1 MSLSPGTR
9 LGPYEITGRLGEGGM
24 GQVYKARDT
33 RLERLVAI
41 KQSATE
47 FSDRF
52 EREARAVAA
61 LNHPNICQ
69 VYDVGP
75 DYLVMEFL
83 DGRPLAPVEGIR
95 KVVDLAVQIADGMAA
110 AHAAGIVHRDLKPDN
125 IFVTADGRVKI
136 LDFGI
141 AKAIGDEAGD
151 QHTRASLTGA
161 GTAIGTVHY
170 MSPEQARGLAT
181 IGPQSDQFS
190 FGLIL
195 YELATGEK
203 AFARASSAETLTA
216 IIREDAAPL
225 PPSVPAPLRWIIERL
240 LAKDPS
246 ERYDSS
252 RDLYRELKQLRDRLA
267 DATAPVSGVTAAVSA
282 APVPASRTR
291 SWLPLVAAVAVAV
304 AVTAGLAWTLW
315 PRSTGGAVDLSTYRF
330 TPLSLEAASEL
341 EPAWS
346 PDGRSLAYTAAVDG
360 VPQLMV
366 REVGGTAVQL
376 TRTAFP
382 VAAPFWAPD
391 GSRVYF
397 MSGPGPALF
406 SVSAVGGEPERVIA
420 GATSA
425 AIHPRDG
432 RFVFARAGSCG
443 WSTLRRARRRSRSVR
458 RRSPTHPRRRG
469 PCPSAW
475 RSSHPTAP
483 ESRS

>member
-1 MSLSPGTR
+1 
-9 LGPYEITGRLGEGGM
+9 M

-33 RLERLVAI
+33 RLDRLVAI

-125 IFVTADGRVKI
+125 IFVTGDGRVKI

-203 AFARASSAETLTA
+203 AFARDSSAETLTA

-267 DATAPVSGVTAAVSA
+267 DATAPVSGMTAAVSA

-376 TRTAFP
+376 TRTAF
-382 VAAPFWAPD
+382 AGG
-391 GSRVYF
+391 GSLLGARRIARLLH
-397 MSGPGPALF
+397 SGPGPALF
-406 SVSAVGGEPERVIA
+406 SVSAVGGEPERVID

-432 RFVFARAGSCG
+432 RFVFARAGSLWLVDASSG
-443 WSTLRRARRRSRSVR
+443 EAPQPFGQAPFTDPSS
-458 RRSPTHPRRRG
+458 SPGAMPVT
-469 PCPSAW
+469 W

>member
-1 MSLSPGTR
+1 MR
-9 LGPYEITGRLGEGGM
+9 R
-24 GQVYKARDT
+24 R
-33 RLERLVAI
+33 
-41 KQSATE
+41 
-47 FSDRF
+47 
-52 EREARAVAA
+52 
-61 LNHPNICQ
+61 C
-69 VYDVGP
+69 
-75 DYLVMEFL
+75 
-83 DGRPLAPVEGIR
+83 
-95 KVVDLAVQIADGMAA
+95 
-110 AHAAGIVHRDLKPDN
+110 
-125 IFVTADGRVKI
+125 
-136 LDFGI
+136 
-141 AKAIGDEAGD
+141 
-151 QHTRASLTGA
+151 
-161 GTAIGTVHY
+161 
-170 MSPEQARGLAT
+170 
-181 IGPQSDQFS
+181 
-190 FGLIL
+190 
-195 YELATGEK
+195 
-203 AFARASSAETLTA
+203 
-216 IIREDAAPL
+216 L
-225 PPSVPAPLRWIIERL
+225 PTVPAPLRWIIERL

-252 RDLYRELKQLRDRLA
+252 RDLYRELKQLRDRLS

-376 TRTAFP
+376 TRT
-382 VAAPFWAPD
+382 
-391 GSRVYF
+391 
-397 MSGPGPALF
+397 
-406 SVSAVGGEPERVIA
+406 
-420 GATSA
+420 
-425 AIHPRDG
+425 
-432 RFVFARAGSCG
+432 VFARGGPPSGRPTDRAFTSSAVPVRPLLGECGGRGTGAGDRRCDIGRHPSARWSFRVRPRRELCG
-443 WSTLRRARRRSRSVR
+443 WSTLPRARRRSRSVR